1 VVRAAVAG
9 CLIMALVGSSGR
21 AAAAQGTPRL
31 AIDLPARPDPAA
43 VTDPQAAGQ
52 PGASAPHAHGP
63 AVRALDILLDG
74 QTRDLL
80 RNGFPARLHFRVE
93 LWHAGGLFNALDGT
107 REWDIIARYDPLEKQ
122 YRAAR
127 LADDNVTVLGE
138 FPQFPALAAALGA
151 PYEVPLVP
159 GRGGGRYYYNAVV
172 DVEMLSLSDLDE
184 VERWLRGELRPAV
197 RGQRNP
203 GGVLGRGLRTLFVRL
218 LGAERRHYEVRSKT
232 FKAG

>member
-1 VVRAAVAG
+1 MELQPRSEARDPFTTAVLSGARRSCGIVGHGPGHYEHVVVLSWYGDNRRPLTG
-9 CLIMALVGSSGR
+9 GRLV
-21 AAAAQGTPRL
+21 T
-31 AIDLPARPDPAA
+31 
-43 VTDPQAAGQ
+43 
-52 PGASAPHAHGP
+52 GP
-63 AVRALDILLDG
+63 AVRALDILSDG

-93 LWHAGGLFNALDGT
+93 LWHAGGIFNALDGT

-127 LADDNVTVLGE
+127 LSDN
-138 FPQFPALAAALGA
+138 
-151 PYEVPLVP
+151 
-159 GRGGGRYYYNAVV
+159 NAVV

-203 GGVLGRGLRTLFVRL
+203 GGVLGRGLRSLFVRL

-232 FKAG
+232 FKN

>member
-9 CLIMALVGSSGR
+9 LLVTALVGASGR
-21 AAAAQGTPRL
+21 AAAGQGTPRL
-31 AIDLPARPDPAA
+31 AIDLPGRVDSAA
-43 VTDPQAAGQ
+43 ATDPQVPGQ
-52 PGASAPHAHGP
+52 PAHVTGP
-63 AVRALDILLDG
+63 AVRALDILSDG

-93 LWHAGGLFNALDGT
+93 LWHAGGIFNALDGT

-127 LADDNVTVLGE
+127 LSDNNVTVLGE
-138 FPQFPALAAALGA
+138 FPQFPALAAALA
-151 PYEVPLVP
+151 LPYNVPLVP

-203 GGVLGRGLRTLFVRL
+203 GGVLGRGLRSLFVRL

-232 FKAG
+232 FKN

>member
-1 VVRAAVAG
+1 
-9 CLIMALVGSSGR
+9 MALVGAPGRVASG
-21 AAAAQGTPRL
+21 QGTPRL
-31 AIDLPARPDPAA
+31 AIDLPARPD
-43 VTDPQAAGQ
+43 
-52 PGASAPHAHGP
+52 SAPVADAPPAGPSGSQPAHVTGP
-63 AVRALDILLDG
+63 AIRALDILSDG
-74 QTRDLL
+74 QTRDLM

-107 REWDIIARYDPLEKQ
+107 REWDIIARYDPLDKQ

-127 LADDNVTVLGE
+127 LSDDKVTVLGE
-138 FPQFPALAAALGA
+138 YPQFPALAAALSA
-151 PYEVPLVP
+151 PFDVPLVP

-232 FKAG
+232 FKAGNG

>member
-1 VVRAAVAG
+1 MRV
-9 CLIMALVGSSGR
+9 ALVAAFALGLLVSSP
-21 AAAAQGTPRL
+21 AHAQGTPHL
-31 AIDLPARPDPAA
+31 AIELPPRDPPAA
-43 VTDPQAAGQ
+43 
-52 PGASAPHAHGP
+52 PGASETVRGP
-63 AVRALDILLDG
+63 ALRAVDILTDG

-93 LWHAGGLFNALDGT
+93 LWNASGFFNALDAT
-107 REWDIIARYDPLEKQ
+107 REWDVVVRYEPLTKH

-127 LADDNVTVLGE
+127 LVGDAVTLLGDYE
-138 FPQFPALAAALGA
+138 QFPTLAASIAT
-151 PYEVPLVP
+151 PYAVPLAP
-159 GRGGGRYYYNAVV
+159 GRRGGRYYYNAVV

-218 LGAERRHYEVRSKT
+218 MGAERRHYEARSKT
-232 FKAG
+232 FKAE